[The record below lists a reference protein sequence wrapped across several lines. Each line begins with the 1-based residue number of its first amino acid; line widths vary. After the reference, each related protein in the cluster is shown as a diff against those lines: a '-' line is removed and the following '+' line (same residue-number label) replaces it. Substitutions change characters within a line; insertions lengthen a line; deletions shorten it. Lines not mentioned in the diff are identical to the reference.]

1 MNATIYT
8 EIRSAFVSQIRPL
21 RLMNEILRGLAPL
34 LVSFF
39 LPIFSVFMQTLLND
53 LDKSTGR
60 YKDEV
65 NLKTAIMSFINA
77 VLSQGAG
84 EVSALLSLH
93 LHLIRFKS
101 SKSFSMTSN
110 VSFTDQFGVQNSFAV

>member
-8 EIRSAFVSQIRPL
+8 DIRSAFVSQIRPL
-21 RLMNEILRGLAPL
+21 RLMNEILRGLSPL
-34 LVSFF
+34 LFSFF
-39 LPIFSVFMQTLLND
+39 LLIFSVFTQTLLND

-60 YKDEV
+60 YRDEV

-84 EVSALLSLH
+84 EVSAT
-93 LHLIRFKS
+93 
-101 SKSFSMTSN
+101 FSTS
-110 VSFTDQFGVQNSFAV
+110 APR